1 LVPLTTAAAISA
13 GVDDYDDD
21 DDDVDDS
28 DDDHDDVP
36 FGIRLS
42 SVARANFT
50 EY

>member
-1 LVPLTTAAAISA
+1 MVPLTTAAAISA

-21 DDDVDDS
+21 DDDS

-36 FGIRLS
+36 IGIRLS

-50 EY
+50 EYRC

>member
-1 LVPLTTAAAISA
+1 LVPLTTAAAISG

-21 DDDVDDS
+21 DDDDDVDDS
-28 DDDHDDVP
+28 DDVP

>member
-13 GVDDYDDD
+13 GVDDYDDG
-21 DDDVDDS
+21 DVDDS

-36 FGIRLS
+36 IGIRLS